1 MEELQ
6 SNRVQEDVISRTESK
21 VKELEN
27 TLRTEERSVM
37 CLFLVKEHV
46 VLEAFL
52 SMLHIIQVLVTPVGL
67 DYLDL

>member
-1 MEELQ
+1 
-6 SNRVQEDVISRTESK
+6 
-21 VKELEN
+21 
-27 TLRTEERSVM
+27 M